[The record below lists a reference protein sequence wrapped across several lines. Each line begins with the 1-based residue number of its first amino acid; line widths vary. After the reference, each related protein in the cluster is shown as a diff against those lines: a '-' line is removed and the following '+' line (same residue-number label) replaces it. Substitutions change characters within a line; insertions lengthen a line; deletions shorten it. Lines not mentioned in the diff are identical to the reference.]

1 MSTIKRTLVGVPAA
15 LLALAGVAVIFPA
28 MSTAAGC
35 GPGTIYDAPSDSCVV
50 AAEPAPPP
58 PLPPP
63 PPPPPPV
70 WNGPQPWVSASICA
84 PIPFV
89 SLCVGV

>member
-1 MSTIKRTLVGVPAA
+1 MATIKRTAAVVPAA
-15 LLALAGVAVIFPA
+15 VMALAGVAVIFPA
-28 MSTAAGC
+28 VSSAAGC
-35 GPGTIYDAPSDSCVV
+35 GPGTVYDAPSDSCVV
-50 AAEPAPPP
+50 AAEPAPP
-58 PLPPP
+58 PPP

>member
-1 MSTIKRTLVGVPAA
+1 MATIKRTAAVVPAA
-15 LLALAGVAVIFPA
+15 VMALAGVAVIFPA
-28 MSTAAGC
+28 VSSAAGC

-50 AAEPAPPP
+50 AAEPAPP
-58 PLPPP
+58 PPP

>member
-1 MSTIKRTLVGVPAA
+1 MATMKRTLAVVPAA
-15 LLALAGVAVIFPA
+15 LVVLSGTAVISPA
-28 MSTAAGC
+28 VSTAVGC
-35 GPGTIYDAPSDSCVV
+35 GPGTVYDPPSDSCVV
-50 AAEPAPPP
+50 AAEPA
-58 PLPPP
+58 PP

>member
-1 MSTIKRTLVGVPAA
+1 MATIKRTAAVVPAA
-15 LLALAGVAVIFPA
+15 VMALAGVAVIFPA
-28 MSTAAGC
+28 VSSAAGC
-35 GPGTIYDAPSDSCVV
+35 GPGTIYDAPSDSCIV
-50 AAEPAPPP
+50 AAEPAP
-58 PLPPP
+58 PPP

>member
-1 MSTIKRTLVGVPAA
+1 MATIKRTVAVVPAA
-15 LLALAGVAVIFPA
+15 LVALAGVGVLAPAV
-28 MSTAAGC
+28 STAAGC
-35 GPGTIYDAPSDSCVV
+35 GPGTIYDAPSDSCVL
-50 AAEPAPPP
+50 AAEPA
-58 PLPPP
+58 PP